1 MVYLL
6 LGNGF
11 EEAEA
16 VIPCDL
22 LRRAGVEVRTVG
34 LNGPV
39 ITGGHGISLV
49 ADCAPGEM
57 DPATAEMVIL
67 PGGLGGVRSI
77 RACPEALEAVRA
89 VHGAGGY
96 VAAICAAPTVLAEL
110 GLTEGRRATCYPGME
125 PEMGNARMCADGAVT
140 DGKLITGKAAGTAFD
155 FALALISALRGG
167 AAAETVARAIF
178 YSDDKGG
185 NHV

>member
-1 MVYLL
+1 MVYLF

-34 LNGPV
+34 LHGPV
-39 ITGGHGISLV
+39 ITGGHGITLA
-49 ADCAPGEM
+49 ADCALSEL
-57 DPATAEMVIL
+57 DPAAAEMVIL

-77 RACPEALEAVRA
+77 RTCPGALDAVRA
-89 VHGAGGY
+89 VHTAGGY
-96 VAAICAAPTVLAEL
+96 VAAICAAPTILAEL
-110 GLTEGRRATCYPGME
+110 GLTAGRRATCYPGME
-125 PEMGNARMCADGAVT
+125 PEMGDACMCPEGAVT
-140 DGKLITGKAAGTAFD
+140 DGKIITGMAAGTAFD
-155 FALALISALRGG
+155 FALALISALRGA

-178 YSDDKGG
+178 YKGG